1 MENPHPGALFE
12 RTFVPAINGSLMS
25 AIRRAYDTACEHYVP
40 EHGSDETTFG
50 FNLYAHAV
58 HELAREAKRYP
69 DVLVVASTKPRF
81 RISASEYTLACHRV
95 GRSEKQ
101 DIRSSFPQNDGA
113 APAMVEEQL
122 WLDGAGFKPEIN
134 VKKARNLIL
143 AHLGNPEEG
152 LRAVYLCIPDKT
164 DKGRISSWAFTY
176 LIWRADDEA
185 GTVRQND
192 NAGLPPEV
200 KVDAPAVV
208 RKPKRDRD
216 ETGASEPPPE
226 ENTKPPSLSRK
237 PNKGE
242 GNEENG

>member
-1 MENPHPGALFE
+1 MENHNPGALFE
-12 RTFVPAINGSLMS
+12 RIFVPAINGSFVS
-25 AIRRAYDTACEHYVP
+25 ALRRAYNTTCEHHVP
-40 EHGSDETTFG
+40 ELGSDETTFG

-58 HELAREAKRYP
+58 HELGLEAKQHP
-69 DVLVVASTKPRF
+69 HTLVVASKKPLF
-81 RISASEYTLACHRV
+81 RLSASEYTLACHRV

-122 WLDGAGFKPEIN
+122 WLSGAGFKPEIN

-143 AHLGNPEEG
+143 AHLGNPDEG

-176 LIWRADDEA
+176 PIWRADDETGA
-185 GTVRQND
+185 VRQND

-200 KVDAPAVV
+200 KVDAPTVV

-216 ETGASEPPPE
+216 EAGSSEPPPE
-226 ENTKPPSLSRK
+226 ENTKPPSISRK